1 MEVEAMLAIIL
12 LIVGLFGVIGNT
24 IAISI
29 LNRSDMESPI
39 NFILKGMTIPIYSG
53 SLNIVIFYSKTLSL
67 NVKSLCLNLYLL
79 WTKNHTNIA
88 MNHTNYSIKLSPFW
102 TKKFTMLT
110 YSQITLFEFA
120 LFEDLLQFKFWEIMT
135 FKNF

>member
-1 MEVEAMLAIIL
+1 MLAIIL

-53 SLNIVIFYSKTLSL
+53 SLNNVIFDSKTLSL
-67 NVKSLCLNLYLL
+67 NAHKPATIASTVK
-79 WTKNHTNIA
+79 K
-88 MNHTNYSIKLSPFW
+88 
-102 TKKFTMLT
+102 
-110 YSQITLFEFA
+110 
-120 LFEDLLQFKFWEIMT
+120 
-135 FKNF
+135 